1 MNGWPQC
8 SCRLMQPSRLLIFGT
23 TTASEH
29 TPHPSPR
36 PSPLPKRKNGKI
48 FPLVELPFRRA
59 FVLSVHVW
67 MFLVCFVLE
76 GRIRAGLKVR
86 VRLRE
91 QKKSTLHPYF
101 TVYEKHPF
109 H

>member
-1 MNGWPQC
+1 MGC
-8 SCRLMQPSRLLIFGT
+8 HRLLRVWPSRLLIFGT

-29 TPHPSPR
+29 APCPSP
-36 PSPLPKRKNGKI
+36 PSSPLPKRKNGKI

-59 FVLSVHVW
+59 FKCSCVDI
-67 MFLVCFVLE
+67 FVYFVSM

-91 QKKSTLHPYF
+91 QKKGTLRLYF